1 MLDKHASVS
10 TDSHYVSPIH
20 KLTVSKFCDF
30 VSKEQVFRLLD
41 VGRPSAS
48 GMDGL
53 SHWYLRVAAPF
64 ISAPLAHLF
73 NLSLSFSY
81 VPPQWRVGVITPVP
95 KVHAPSSCFDF
106 RPITVTPILS
116 RILEKV
122 VVRSF
127 LYPVLIHKDTQHLFM
142 DQFAFRPTGST
153 TAAIICLLHRISE
166 MLLTNL
172 FVHLIALDFSKA
184 FDTVRHSTMMEK
196 FSNFPIPDNVYNW
209 VV

>member
-1 MLDKHASVS
+1 
-10 TDSHYVSPIH
+10 
-20 KLTVSKFCDF
+20 
-30 VSKEQVFRLLD
+30 
-41 VGRPSAS
+41 
-48 GMDGL
+48 MDGL
-53 SHWYLRVAAPF
+53 PHWYLHVAAPF

-81 VPPQWRVGVITPVP
+81 VPPQWRVGVITAVP
-95 KVHAPSSCFDF
+95 KVPTPSSCSDF

-142 DQFAFRPTGST
+142 DQFAS
-153 TAAIICLLHRISE
+153 
-166 MLLTNL
+166 
-172 FVHLIALDFSKA
+172 
-184 FDTVRHSTMMEK
+184 MEK

-209 VV
+209 VVNFLSDRCHHTRFNGILTAIAFNFHFRKHCAGFGSRSLLLCYGGLGPTTPESH